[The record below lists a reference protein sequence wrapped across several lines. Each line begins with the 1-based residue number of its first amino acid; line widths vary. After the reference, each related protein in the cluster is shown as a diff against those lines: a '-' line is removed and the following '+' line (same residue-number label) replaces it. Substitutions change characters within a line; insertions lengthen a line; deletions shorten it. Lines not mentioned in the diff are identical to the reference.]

1 MIGLSYLDEATDLH
15 VASVVRESER
25 MPASVAGDKFRKRFV
40 KDWLKC
46 LPKPQVIRSYVEGCF
61 RGPNTVSWLEEQMI
75 SVAPIAGEAYW
86 QIGKHSRHLSTLKE
100 QMTKLA
106 SELEVDVSPKEILAL
121 CVSAKNE
128 MHAIKGYSPNQWA
141 FGQNSDRIFSTLHCY
156 TSSQCSE

>member
-1 MIGLSYLDEATDLH
+1 
-15 VASVVRESER
+15 
-25 MPASVAGDKFRKRFV
+25 
-40 KDWLKC
+40 
-46 LPKPQVIRSYVEGCF
+46 
-61 RGPNTVSWLEEQMI
+61 MI